1 MEAATAVA
9 PLLTMPTI
17 LFGGLFINTTS
28 MPSYL
33 SWIRW
38 TSPVYY
44 ANCGMLLAQW
54 RTAPNPFLVKPN
66 PYTLALDFLIGDIS
80 YSECVYAL
88 IALLFVWRVA
98 SYIALKRSV
107 TKF

>member
-1 MEAATAVA
+1 MESATAVA

-28 MPSYL
+28 MPAYI

-44 ANCGMLLAQW
+44 ANCGILLAQW
-54 RTAPNPFLVKPN
+54 RTAPNPKPFGPN
-66 PYTLALDFLIGDIS
+66 PYHVALDFLIGDIS
-80 YSECVYAL
+80 FTECVYAL
-88 IALLFVWRVA
+88 IALLVIWRLA
-98 SYIALKRSV
+98 SYIALRRSV
-107 TKF
+107 SKF